1 MYTEV
6 VIGLGNPLFGDEGI
20 GVRLVE
26 TLAGDPDLA
35 IDMRTQFLDLGTAA
49 TRVLH
54 AIAGKERAILLDCAF
69 MGLEPGE
76 IRRFTPEDVRTQKQ
90 LANFS
95 LHEGDLLATLALAA
109 RLGECPPEVVIFG
122 IQPASLDHS
131 LSLSPI
137 LSAHFKEY
145 VSLIKEEI
153 LSSR

>member
-26 TLAGDPDLA
+26 ALAADPELSVA
-35 IDMRTQFLDLGTAA
+35 GKTHFVDLGTAA

-54 AIAGKERAILLDCAF
+54 AIAGKDKAILLDCAF

-76 IRRFTPEDVRTQKQ
+76 IRRFNPADVRTQKQ
-90 LANFS
+90 IVNFS

-122 IQPASLDHS
+122 IQPASIVHS
-131 LSLSPI
+131 LSLSPVLANRFNEYVSRIKAEI
-137 LSAHFKEY
+137 LSA
-145 VSLIKEEI
+145 
-153 LSSR
+153 R